1 MDLDSH
7 TLENVYHVLL
17 IHVPA
22 NQPFLPPS
30 FALILSPISYTD
42 NTSWHTTSSTKT
54 PCQMTPASIPRG
66 RARSASKTTYGRV
79 NAIKNLHPNHQEI
92 IKNCPALDVIFD
104 NDSLRTSTH
113 IRARDKEHVARP
125 PNAFMVYRSYV
136 WYTKQLEDNDEKNL
150 SSVSRLA
157 GRSWQVMSDQARYP
171 FRQVADIAKREH
183 AARNPDYKYAP
194 SSRSQT
200 SQKKPAR
207 RASKAKVKA
216 KVKETATHRNAGFDS
231 LPLSKEPTPTPASTP
246 SASSE
251 LSSSPSSPSSPSTPS
266 TTMPQRQLGLN
277 LPPPSPELQYPYD
290 DDHTDYPSQP
300 CVHPVTSG
308 LIPSPSMSVLHL
320 NDTHAP
326 SILDELPDVSPAA
339 SISLRRNE
347 H

>member
-1 MDLDSH
+1 
-7 TLENVYHVLL
+7 
-17 IHVPA
+17 
-22 NQPFLPPS
+22 
-30 FALILSPISYTD
+30 
-42 NTSWHTTSSTKT
+42 
-54 PCQMTPASIPRG
+54 MTPASNPRE
-66 RARSASKTTYGRV
+66 RAHNASKTPYSRV
-79 NAIKNLHPNHQEI
+79 NAIKNLHPNLQEI

-104 NDSLRTSTH
+104 NDNRRSSTH
-113 IRARDKEHVARP
+113 NRVRDKEHVARP

-194 SSRSQT
+194 TSRSQT
-200 SQKKPAR
+200 SQKKPTR
-207 RASKAKVKA
+207 RASRAKVKA
-216 KVKETATHRNAGFDS
+216 KVKETATHRNASFDS
-231 LPLSKEPTPTPASTP
+231 LPLSKEATPTPASTP
-246 SASSE
+246 SASSGH
-251 LSSSPSSPSSPSTPS
+251 SSSPSSPSSPPTPP
-266 TTMPQRQLGLN
+266 TAVPLQCELN
-277 LPPPSPELQYPYD
+277 LPPPSPELKYPCD
-290 DDHTDYPSQP
+290 LDHTDYPPQP

-320 NDTHAP
+320 NDTHTS
-326 SILDELPDVSPAA
+326 SILDELPDVSPTA